1 MLSAL
6 ETSGRTVL
14 GWTALLILL
23 SYGAA
28 LGQVPAPPPSEANHS
43 RLDQLRVD
51 GAEALYN
58 LEYETARRKFAEI
71 SKEFPDHPVGPLM
84 QASTLWL
91 EKLNQ
96 SRRLQAGLYSTQ
108 SFYAKTDEKTDPQV
122 VEQFRKWVTLAKRL
136 AEARVKKNPRDIQ
149 AMYYLGAN
157 DSVKAAFEASYERH
171 FMAALHDASSSLDR
185 QRDVLRADP
194 NYHDAELSI
203 GLYDY
208 VIGSLSLPVKLLAGI
223 AGFHGSKRRGI
234 ETLQRVA
241 REGHWNNTD
250 AKVVL
255 LALLKREKRYLES
268 LELSRELAERYPRN
282 YLFKLENADS
292 LALLAAAA
300 GKTQKPNEVEVHG
313 TEAIRILKQVLLD
326 SSRHGEASPPIDL
339 VHFRFGE
346 VLLTLD
352 QPERAEEEFLAAA
365 NSPGAEARLVTL
377 AHLRAA
383 NAVDIA
389 GKRDAALKEYQ
400 IVLSRANVYNSQA
413 EARKGLREPY
423 KKTGQ

>member
-6 ETSGRTVL
+6 EPLGRTVL
-14 GWTALLILL
+14 CCAAPLILL
-23 SYGAA
+23 GYGAA
-28 LGQVPAPPPSEANHS
+28 LGQLPASSPAETNRAH
-43 RLDQLRVD
+43 LDELRVE
-51 GAEALYN
+51 GAQALYN
-58 LEYETARRKFAEI
+58 LDYESARRKFAEI
-71 SKEFPDHPVGPLM
+71 SKEFPEHPVGPLM
-84 QASTLWL
+84 LASTLWL

-122 VEQFRKWVTLAKRL
+122 IEQFRKWVTRAKRL
-136 AEARVKKNPRDIQ
+136 AEARLKRNPRDVE
-149 AMYYLGAN
+149 ALYYLAAN

-185 QRDVLRADP
+185 QRDVLKADP
-194 NYHDAELSI
+194 NYHDAELTI

-208 VIGSLSLPVKLLAGI
+208 VIGALPLPVKLLAGI
-223 AGFHGSKRRGI
+223 AGFHGSKKRGI
-234 ETLQRVA
+234 ESLQRVA
-241 REGHWNNTD
+241 REGHWNRGD

-255 LALLKREKRYLES
+255 LALLKREKRYREA
-268 LELSRELAERYPRN
+268 LELSRELAEKYPRN
-282 YLFKLENADS
+282 YLFKLETADT
-292 LALLAAAA
+292 LALMAAAA
-300 GKTQKPNEVEVHG
+300 RKAQKPDEVEANG
-313 TEAIRILKQVLLD
+313 SEAIAILKKILLD
-326 SSRHGEASPPIDL
+326 SARQGEASPPLDL

-352 QPERAEEEFLAAA
+352 QPDRAQEEFLAAA
-365 NSPGAEARLVTL
+365 NSPGAETRLVTL
-377 AHLRAA
+377 AHLRAG
-383 NAVDIA
+383 NAVDMA

-423 KKTGQ
+423 RKTAQ